1 MFVKTVSVNVLVQ
14 VKTLVCVNVKIV
26 VKIILVASR
35 MLVVV
40 NEKESINT
48 FLFFKINIIKYLFT
62 INLAKY
68 MGLL

>member
-1 MFVKTVSVNVLVQ
+1 MFAKSVSVNVLVQ
-14 VKTLVCVNVKIV
+14 VITLVCVNVKIV

-40 NEKESINT
+40 KEKEGIYT

-62 INLAKY
+62 LGFKT
-68 MGLL
+68 LSK

>member
-1 MFVKTVSVNVLVQ
+1 MFVKSVSVNVLVQ

>member
-40 NEKESINT
+40 KEKEGIYT
-48 FLFFKINIIKYLFT
+48 FLFLTINIIKYLFT
-62 INLAKY
+62 INLTTY
-68 MGLL
+68 VGLL

>member
-1 MFVKTVSVNVLVQ
+1 MSVNVLVQ

-40 NEKESINT
+40 KEKEGIYT

-68 MGLL
+68 VGLL

>member
-1 MFVKTVSVNVLVQ
+1 MFAKSVSVNVLVQ
-14 VKTLVCVNVKIV
+14 VITLVCVNVKIV

-40 NEKESINT
+40 KEKEGIYT